1 MANNNNKTN
10 NNKMKPVIVAPVIE
24 VKEKEER
31 KVGKT
36 LYIGNGAAGNKA
48 VVMAVKRGDI
58 NIEDTL
64 LINST
69 KDDFPADYTG
79 NTVVLSNGGCGKDR
93 DVSKRYMKAAIES
106 GTIDRAITIQYE
118 NVVIATSLEGGTGS
132 GSTPLLGMYC
142 LKVLGKNVRIYG
154 FAGFEDDP
162 HGLENTIGFFKELDF
177 ECTVQCIRNSL
188 FKAPSKYEAEQAANE
203 EFCKHIRI
211 LSGMDMIPSSQNID
225 STDLSKLRNTIGYCV
240 VDKVEFDDTLM
251 SVEDFNKVCK
261 QMIVQTKSLRS
272 EPSQVRLGVI
282 MNIKPESED
291 AVDAKFTV
299 LKDAYGSPYEVFTHK
314 QYDGGSQY
322 IAVISTGMKLPL
334 DDAQAIYDRYLKA
347 ASSINT
353 GKDEFIDKMKG
364 METNEDR
371 FRINPDRSRTISA
384 NDFLSSLGGT
394 VERK

>member
-1 MANNNNKTN
+1 MANNKTN
-10 NNKMKPVIVAPVIE
+10 NVKPVVIE
-24 VKEKEER
+24 VKEKEEKR
-31 KVGKT
+31 KMGKT

-69 KDDFPADYTG
+69 KDDFPVGYNG
-79 NTVVLSNGGCGKDR
+79 NTVALSNGGCGKDR
-93 DVSKRYMKAAIES
+93 DASKKYITAAFES
-106 GTIDRAITIQYE
+106 GTIDRAIDSQYE
-118 NVVIATSLEGGTGS
+118 NVVIVTSLEGGTGS

-188 FKAPSKYEAEQAANE
+188 FKASSKYEAEQAANE

-211 LSGMDMIPSSQNID
+211 LSGLDMIPSSQNID

-261 QMIVQTKSLRS
+261 QMIVQSKSLRS

-291 AVDAKFTV
+291 AVDGKFTV
-299 LKDAYGSPYEVFTHK
+299 LKEAYGNPYEVFTHK
-314 QYDGGSQY
+314 QYDGGKQY

-334 DDAQAIYDRYLKA
+334 DDAQAIYDRYLE
-347 ASSINT
+347 ASSDINT
-353 GKDEFIDKMKG
+353 GKDEFIDKVKG
-364 METNEDR
+364 MEINEDR
-371 FRINPDRSRTISA
+371 FRIGPNHSRTISA